1 MPEAERQEVRDLY
14 AAKGFSGALLEQV
27 VDTITASR
35 DMELTGMVDT
45 VGRPYRR

>member
-35 DMELTGMVDT
+35 DASVTPTG
-45 VGRPYRR
+45 R